1 MKYYRRNIVI
11 NKKDGKIMQQETIEV
26 IQDPT
31 YHNLSSGYKF
41 DEISMNKMAEKANK
55 TCEKWDLESEK
66 KYVCI
71 LIICIQCVHLN
82 DFIKLMKMIF
92 DE

>member
-66 KYVCI
+66 NMSYFDYLYSMRTFK
-71 LIICIQCVHLN
+71 